1 LPLFP
6 PVSYTAVTGNFLTS
20 ALWNTQVRD
29 ASAFLAGPP
38 IFFGYQ
44 SVSQSLSAATYTA
57 ALLDTEVIDTYGGH
71 STSTNT
77 SRYTAQVP
85 GTYEVVG
92 SGAVASNS
100 GGLLSLYVAKNGT
113 EIVGSRSAVNPMT
126 NHNTGIPTA
135 PVQVPL
141 AIGDY
146 VEVYVYNQTAVSTAT
161 GPWCSLSVKFI
172 SV

>member
-1 LPLFP
+1 MTLSPPL
-6 PVSYTAVTGNFLTS
+6 SYTAATGNFLTA

-29 ASAFLAGPP
+29 ATAFLAGPP
-38 IFFGYQ
+38 VFFGYA

-57 ALLDTEVIDTYGGH
+57 ALLDTEVVDTYGGH

-77 SRYTAQVP
+77 SRYTAQIA

-92 SGAVASNS
+92 TGSVASNS

-113 EIVGSRSAVNPMT
+113 ELTGSRTATNPMT
-126 NHNTGIPTA
+126 GHNTGMPTA

-141 AIGDY
+141 LAGDY